1 MDRQEM
7 RILLLEGIHENAAA
21 LFKQYGFEQVESVTQ
36 ALEGEDLQAALAR
49 ADVVGIRSRTQLS
62 QAVLAQVKHL
72 QAIGCFCIG
81 TNQVAVD
88 KAQAL
93 GIPVFN
99 APYSNTRS
107 VAELVLAEI
116 ICLLRGLTDKNHKVH
131 TGTWPKT
138 ALGAYEARGKVLGIV
153 GYGNIGTQLSV
164 LAEGLGMRVI
174 YHDVLPKLPL
184 GNAEPARDL
193 DDLLSRADVVSLHVP
208 QLSSTYN
215 MIAQAQLQK
224 MKQGALLINAARG
237 HCVDIEALDKALR
250 EKHLG
255 GCALDVFPDE
265 PKRNDEALECSL
277 RGLDNVIL
285 TPHIGG
291 STVEAQA
298 NIGIEVADKL
308 VRFLQNG
315 TTTGAVNFPEITMT
329 KQQDTHRILHVHHN
343 QPGVLSAVNT
353 LFAQHAINITAQSL
367 ITQENIGYLIT
378 DVAVSDSDVALAQ
391 IERVEG
397 TIRVRRL
404 Y

>member
-1 MDRQEM
+1 M
-7 RILLLEGIHENAAA
+7 
-21 LFKQYGFEQVESVTQ
+21 
-36 ALEGEDLQAALAR
+36 
-49 ADVVGIRSRTQLS
+49 
-62 QAVLAQVKHL
+62 
-72 QAIGCFCIG
+72 
-81 TNQVAVD
+81 
-88 KAQAL
+88 
-93 GIPVFN
+93 
-99 APYSNTRS
+99 
-107 VAELVLAEI
+107 
-116 ICLLRGLTDKNHKVH
+116 
-131 TGTWPKT
+131 
-138 ALGAYEARGKVLGIV
+138 
-153 GYGNIGTQLSV
+153 
-164 LAEGLGMRVI
+164 
-174 YHDVLPKLPL
+174 
-184 GNAEPARDL
+184 
-193 DDLLSRADVVSLHVP
+193 
-208 QLSSTYN
+208 
-215 MIAQAQLQK
+215 
-224 MKQGALLINAARG
+224 
-237 HCVDIEALDKALR
+237 DIEALDKALR

-277 RGLDNVIL
+277 RGLENVIL

-353 LFAQHAINITAQSL
+353 LFAQYAINITAQSL
-367 ITQENIGYLIT
+367 MTQENIGYLIT